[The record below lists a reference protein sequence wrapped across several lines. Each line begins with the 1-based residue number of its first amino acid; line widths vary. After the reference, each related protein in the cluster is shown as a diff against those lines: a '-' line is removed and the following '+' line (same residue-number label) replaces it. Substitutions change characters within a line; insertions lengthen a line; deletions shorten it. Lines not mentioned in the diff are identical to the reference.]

1 MEGAFRITMLNNT
14 AKQNTEILYEL
25 WETFDEDII
34 TVMEQYKEDER
45 SFRNEDFERE
55 LNTFMDTNPSTIE
68 RQKAL
73 AELLKVGVVGT
84 AFIEWTIK
92 ESNNISDMYNHLMK
106 YYLKKKFLAKDEINV
121 GLSSFFPNHWS

>member
-1 MEGAFRITMLNNT
+1 MERAFGITMLNNT
-14 AKQNTEILYEL
+14 AKQDTEILYKL
-25 WETFDEDII
+25 WETFDEDMI

-55 LNTFMDTNPSTIE
+55 LNIFMRTNPSTIE

-106 YYLKKKFLAKDEINV
+106 YYLKKKFLAKDEINL

>member
-14 AKQNTEILYEL
+14 AKQDTEILYKL
-25 WETFDEDII
+25 WETFDEDMI
-34 TVMEQYKEDER
+34 TVMEQYREDER

-55 LNTFMDTNPSTIE
+55 LNIFMDTNPSTIE

-84 AFIEWTIK
+84 GFIEWTIK
-92 ESNNISDMYNHLMK
+92 ESNNISDMYDHLMR
-106 YYLKKKFLAKDEINV
+106 YYLKKKFLAKDEINL
-121 GLSSFFPNHWS
+121 GLSSFFPN

>member
-14 AKQNTEILYEL
+14 AKQDTEILYKL

-34 TVMEQYKEDER
+34 TVMEQYREDER

-55 LNTFMDTNPSTIE
+55 LNIFMDTNPSTIE

-84 AFIEWTIK
+84 GFIEWTIK
-92 ESNNISDMYNHLMK
+92 ESNNISDMYDHLMR
-106 YYLKKKFLAKDEINV
+106 YYLKKKFLAKDEINL
-121 GLSSFFPNHWS
+121 GLSSFFPN

>member
-14 AKQNTEILYEL
+14 AKQDTEILYKL
-25 WETFDEDII
+25 WETFDEDMI
-34 TVMEQYKEDER
+34 TVMEQYREDER

-55 LNTFMDTNPSTIE
+55 LNIFMDTNPSTIE

-106 YYLKKKFLAKDEINV
+106 YYLKKKFLAKDEINL